1 MAIDIEL
8 PSYSPSMEEAD
19 LIGWLV
25 APGDYVNE
33 GDPIAEIETDKATGE
48 LEAPASGTLIEI
60 CVPEGTTGVKVGTVV
75 ARLEGA
81 AASATAASFEAE
93 PVQPAREAEPAET
106 EPPIEVVV
114 EKVRAE
120 SAGPAPTAL
129 ARRRAAQTG
138 VSLEAVSGSGS
149 HGRITRADVEAAA
162 RPGAGTALA
171 VLDVEC
177 AVVEALAV
185 CEHATTAEPDLAI
198 DLGIFALRAA
208 VLALVEVPE
217 VRAGAAPGAEP
228 VIEVH
233 APGDT
238 PVAFSGVEH
247 MSLAVLAR
255 ERLAGGD
262 AAAGLADLAL
272 YDFGARGIHRVE
284 MPPPA
289 SVPLALGCGAAR
301 AEATATFTLCFDPAR
316 VDVDGAT
323 RFLAAFARRIS
334 EPLEMLL

>member
-1 MAIDIEL
+1 MA
-8 PSYSPSMEEAD
+8 
-19 LIGWLV
+19 
-25 APGDYVNE
+25 
-33 GDPIAEIETDKATGE
+33 
-48 LEAPASGTLIEI
+48 
-60 CVPEGTTGVKVGTVV
+60 
-75 ARLEGA
+75 R
-81 AASATAASFEAE
+81 
-93 PVQPAREAEPAET
+93 
-106 EPPIEVVV
+106 
-114 EKVRAE
+114 
-120 SAGPAPTAL
+120 
-129 ARRRAAQTG
+129 
-138 VSLEAVSGSGS
+138 
-149 HGRITRADVEAAA
+149 
-162 RPGAGTALA
+162 
-171 VLDVEC
+171 
-177 AVVEALAV
+177 
-185 CEHATTAEPDLAI
+185 DLAI

-233 APGDT
+233 APGGT
-238 PVAFSGVEH
+238 PVALSGVEH